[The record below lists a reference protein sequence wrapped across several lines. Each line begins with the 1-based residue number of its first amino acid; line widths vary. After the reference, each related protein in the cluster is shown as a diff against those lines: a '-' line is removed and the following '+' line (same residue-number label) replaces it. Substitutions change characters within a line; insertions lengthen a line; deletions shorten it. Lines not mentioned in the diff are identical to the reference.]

1 MAVNTAQVSGRRK
14 LHFADFSQ
22 LLADVDYV
30 ATHPCHTLGNWSVGQ
45 ILDHLAVAANSPFDG
60 YDGYQASWFTRHLIV
75 PFIKNNLL
83 TKPMA
88 AGFQIPKDA
97 TVMFPATDTTPQ
109 AGYKRLKDA
118 LARFSN
124 ELPKYPHPILGDLA
138 FQEWVAVTLR
148 HAELHLS
155 FIVPAEVPAACS

>member
-22 LLADVDYV
+22 LLADVDYIT
-30 ATHPCHTLGNWSVGQ
+30 THSCHTLGNWSVGQ
-45 ILDHLAVAANSPFDG
+45 ILDHLAIAANTPFDG
-60 YDGYQASWFTRHLIV
+60 FGGFKASWFTRHLII

-83 TKPMA
+83 TKPMS
-88 AGFQIPKDA
+88 AGFQIPQEA
-97 TVMFPATDTTPQ
+97 TVMFPSPDATPL
-109 AGYKRLKDA
+109 AGSAKLKEA
-118 LARFSN
+118 LARFST
-124 ELPKYPHPILGDLA
+124 ELPKFPHPVLGDLA

-155 FIVPAEVPAACS
+155 FIVPAEVPVPV

>member
-45 ILDHLAVAANSPFDG
+45 ILDHLAVAANAPFDG
-60 YDGYQASWFTRHLIV
+60 FGGFKASWFTRNLIV
-75 PFIKNNLL
+75 PFVKNNLL
-83 TKPMA
+83 TKPMK
-88 AGFQIPKDA
+88 AGFQMPKEA
-97 TVMFPATDTTPQ
+97 TAMFPSADVTPQ
-109 AGYKRLKDA
+109 VGYSRLKQA
-118 LARFSN
+118 LARFSS
-124 ELPKYPHPILGDLA
+124 ELPKFPHPVLGDLA

-155 FIVPAEVPAACS
+155 FIIPEEIPVPL

>member
-1 MAVNTAQVSGRRK
+1 MAVNTAQVTGRRK

-30 ATHPCHTLGNWSVGQ
+30 ATHPCRTLGNWSVGQ
-45 ILDHLAVAANSPFDG
+45 ILDHLAIAANTPFDG
-60 YDGYQASWFTRHLIV
+60 FGGFKASWFTRHLIV

-88 AGFQIPKDA
+88 AGFQIPKEA
-97 TVMFPATDTTPQ
+97 TVMFPEPTATPLV
-109 AGYKRLKDA
+109 AYAKLKRA
-118 LARFSN
+118 LARFST
-124 ELPKYPHPILGDLA
+124 ELPKFPHPVLGDLA

-155 FIVPAEVPAACS
+155 FIIPAEVPVPVG

>member
-45 ILDHLAVAANSPFDG
+45 ILDHLAIAANTPFDG
-60 YDGYQASWFTRHLIV
+60 FGGFKASWFTRHLIV

-97 TVMFPATDTTPQ
+97 TVMFPEPTATPLV
-109 AGYKRLKDA
+109 AYAKLKQA
-118 LARFSN
+118 LARFST
-124 ELPKYPHPILGDLA
+124 ELPKFPHPVLGDLA

-155 FIVPAEVPAACS
+155 FIIPAEVPVPVG